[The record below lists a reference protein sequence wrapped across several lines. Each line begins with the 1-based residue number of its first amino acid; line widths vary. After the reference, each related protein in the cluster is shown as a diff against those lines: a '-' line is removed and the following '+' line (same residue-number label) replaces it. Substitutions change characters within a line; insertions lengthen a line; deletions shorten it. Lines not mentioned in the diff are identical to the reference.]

1 MNTAKKQTAK
11 KQTAKDL
18 MAMDAKQL
26 AKATEQFA
34 EELVIDKSRPLT
46 KEDRAQW
53 NKAKR
58 KRGRPKIGKGV
69 TVISVSL
76 EKGLLAKA
84 DKVAKRRG
92 ISRAKLISHGLETV
106 LAENSQK

>member
-1 MNTAKKQTAK
+1 MSTVK

-18 MAMDAKQL
+18 IAMDAKQL
-26 AKATEQFA
+26 AKATKQFD

-53 NKAKR
+53 DKAKR

-69 TVISVSL
+69 MVISVSL

-84 DKVAKRRG
+84 DKLAKRQG
-92 ISRAKLISHGLETV
+92 ITRAKLITHGLETMLV
-106 LAENSQK
+106 ENGQK